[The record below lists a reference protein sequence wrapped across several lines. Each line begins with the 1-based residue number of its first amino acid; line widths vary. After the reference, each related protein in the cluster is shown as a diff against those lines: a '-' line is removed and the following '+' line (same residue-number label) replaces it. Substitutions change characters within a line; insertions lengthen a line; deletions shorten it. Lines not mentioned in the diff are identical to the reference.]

1 MLYNAKTQKALLDK
15 LHQNIE
21 CYRDVELTED
31 SRMTLGQW
39 LDRWLTEYK
48 AGTVRPGTLEGYRRY
63 IEYYIKPQL
72 GDKQISLLSQQD
84 IQRMYRRLKTEG
96 RIHEHPEMGH
106 QLSDSMVR
114 HIHSTLHAALK
125 DAVQAH
131 VIPRNPTEGTTAP
144 KPNYKPKR
152 ILTRAELDD
161 FLTVVEQDEVWR
173 DFFQTELMT
182 GLRRGEICGL
192 QWSDFDGDA
201 GTLKV
206 CRTLHSQ
213 RKGEYTVGETKTNQG
228 MRTIILPHS
237 VTDILRRR
245 KVDAISQWIFPDPVK
260 PEDPVDP
267 NAAYRHM
274 KTLLQRA
281 GLPSIRFHDLRHTFA
296 THALT
301 SGVDAKTLSGILG
314 HTNASFTLDTYTHV
328 TSDIRVNPAIGCKL
342 PPKKA
347 REMQVLTREELQRF
361 LIQAKFEG
369 YYEVFLLDLAT
380 GLRRGELMA
389 LQWDDLNFKTGVL
402 NVNKQV
408 YDVRGQLQI
417 STPKTK
423 NSVRK
428 IVLPPAVVAVLRE
441 YKETADSRWMFPSPV
456 KEDCPI
462 TPGVVR
468 RRLQLILEH
477 AGCKHVRFHDLRH
490 TFATLALENG
500 MDVKTLSAMLGHVS
514 AATTLDIYTHITDDM
529 RLTAAANID
538 RGIGKAAL
546 QEDAS
551 EPGQETAPAQA
562 EKPSMTDF
570 KPYVGRKRKSGTGC
584 VTEINDHL
592 FEGRYSPKWPDGKKH
607 ARNVYAHTRE
617 ECEEKLKV
625 LIVEM
630 KAELAELKRQKAEGT
645 LPLQEIE
652 KDKKKD
658 RKKAR

>member
-1 MLYNAKTQKALLDK
+1 
-15 LHQNIE
+15 
-21 CYRDVELTED
+21 
-31 SRMTLGQW
+31 
-39 LDRWLTEYK
+39 
-48 AGTVRPGTLEGYRRY
+48 
-63 IEYYIKPQL
+63 
-72 GDKQISLLSQQD
+72 
-84 IQRMYRRLKTEG
+84 MYRRLKTEG
-96 RIHEHPEMGH
+96 RIHEHPEMDH

-152 ILTRAELDD
+152 ILTGEELDA
-161 FLTVVEQDEVWR
+161 FRAMVEQDGVWR

-192 QWSDFDGDA
+192 QWSDFDGNT

-206 CRTLHSQ
+206 CRTIHSQ

-237 VTDILRRR
+237 VTEILRRR
-245 KVDAISQWIFPDPVK
+245 KADAISQWIFPDPVK

-281 GLPSIRFHDLRHTFA
+281 GLPSI
-296 THALT
+296 
-301 SGVDAKTLSGILG
+301 
-314 HTNASFTLDTYTHV
+314 
-328 TSDIRVNPAIGCKL
+328 
-342 PPKKA
+342 
-347 REMQVLTREELQRF
+347 
-361 LIQAKFEG
+361 
-369 YYEVFLLDLAT
+369 
-380 GLRRGELMA
+380 
-389 LQWDDLNFKTGVL
+389 
-402 NVNKQV
+402 
-408 YDVRGQLQI
+408 
-417 STPKTK
+417 
-423 NSVRK
+423 
-428 IVLPPAVVAVLRE
+428 
-441 YKETADSRWMFPSPV
+441 
-456 KEDCPI
+456 
-462 TPGVVR
+462 
-468 RRLQLILEH
+468 
-477 AGCKHVRFHDLRH
+477 RFHDLRH

-538 RGIGKAAL
+538 RGIGKAAP
-546 QEDAS
+546 QEDVS

-562 EKPSMTDF
+562 EKPNMTDF
-570 KPYVGRKRKSGTGC
+570 KPYVGRKRRSGTGC
-584 VTEINDHL
+584 ISQINDRL

-630 KAELAELKRQKAEGT
+630 KAEIAEAQRLKNLGEDDGRPPE
-645 LPLQEIE
+645 E
-652 KDKKKD
+652 KKGKRVGK
-658 RKKAR
+658 